1 MSAPIVPSKVRTVFE
16 GRVFTVQVESI
27 TLPNGDVKTLLRI
40 DDWDFSWQERYR
52 FADFVSLPKGTRLD
66 AEMSYDNSS
75 ANKRN
80 PGRPPVRVTWGEESN
95 DEMGSIGLQVVAA
108 SPGELPQLRQA
119 FLAHVRQAALARPG
133 LGQLLRRRQTRQ

>member
-1 MSAPIVPSKVRTVFE
+1 MRLTATMPDGT
-16 GRVFTVQVESI
+16 
-27 TLPNGDVKTLLRI
+27 VKTLLRI

-52 FADFVSLPKGTRLD
+52 YAEFVSLPGGTRLD
-66 AEMSYDNSS
+66 AEVTYDNTS

-80 PGRPPVRVTWGEESN
+80 PSRPPVRVTWGEESN

-119 FLAHVRQAALARPG
+119 FLAHIRQAAVTRPG
-133 LGQLLRRRQTRQ
+133 LRQLLQRR

>member
-1 MSAPIVPSKVRTVFE
+1 
-16 GRVFTVQVESI
+16 
-27 TLPNGDVKTLLRI
+27 VKTLLRI

-52 FADFVSLPKGTRLD
+52 FADFVPLPKGTRLD
-66 AEMSYDNSS
+66 AEMTWDNTS

-80 PGRPPVRVTWGEESN
+80 PRRPPVRVTWGEESN

-119 FLAHVRQAALARPG
+119 FLAHVRQAAVTRPG
-133 LGQLLRRRQTRQ
+133 LRQLLERRRAQQ